1 VDKKDDHKRTDQTV
15 VEKVLRGDTKAFS
28 VIIKNTEGLVAQIIF
43 KMIPNRE
50 DRNDIVQD
58 VYLKAFQKLAS
69 FKFEAKLS
77 TWIGQITYNTCVNF
91 LEKKKLPLVDITTLE
106 QETDEEAAD
115 RWNNL
120 LNPFDN
126 DIEKRLINKEFSQ
139 ILAIEIDRLP
149 PLYKI
154 LITLYHNEELSCAEI
169 AQIVQLPEGTVKSYL
184 FRARRALRD
193 QVVRIY
199 NKGMV

>member
-50 DRNDIVQD
+50 DRNDIAQD